1 MTTVASGSMRSVIA
15 SRVAL
20 PRARP
25 LLAFAVLGALVAHT
39 AVSLALP
46 RKREQAQV
54 WAPVNAQT
62 VSGTPSGAAPTG
74 TPARGKTN
82 C

>member
-25 LLAFAVLGALVAHT
+25 LLAFAVLGA
-39 AVSLALP
+39 
-46 RKREQAQV
+46 QV

-62 VSGTPSGAAPTG
+62 VSGIPSGAAPTG